1 MGSNIVL
8 PEAGRQGE
16 VGGGGVWGEFR
27 PPSPA
32 SSVRIFSNR
41 HRQLGNEQMENKYL
55 NEITTPLKQA
65 RPKLSTTHRLEFKNV
80 FGAVGGYV
88 NGKIFVSY
96 GKFGVALRL
105 PPDTLDMLFQEKEA
119 KHLKYFPSGH
129 VKKEYAVLSKQI
141 TKDMRRFR
149 KLVDESTQHVLSL
162 KGRL

>member
-1 MGSNIVL
+1 
-8 PEAGRQGE
+8 
-16 VGGGGVWGEFR
+16 
-27 PPSPA
+27 
-32 SSVRIFSNR
+32 
-41 HRQLGNEQMENKYL
+41 MENLYL
-55 NEITTPLKQA
+55 NEIRILLKQA

-129 VKKEYAVLSKQI
+129 VKKEYAVLSKRMLENKHQL
-141 TKDMRRFR
+141 KKF
-149 KLVDESTQHVLSL
+149 VDESIKYVLS
-162 KGRL
+162 